1 VPRFK
6 LSISISHACVAACEI
21 MIKLYEHPL
30 SPYAQKCKI
39 ALYEKGIEFEAVLPD
54 LLSGR
59 TPSAEFSAVN
69 PRSEVPTLIDGETS
83 IFDSTIILE
92 YIEERW
98 PSPALLPRSP
108 AERARMRMIE
118 EVVDTQYD
126 AVNWGLMEMLIFKRA
141 DGDLATKIIAR
152 AAEQTAGLQAWLE
165 RQLGTAKWLSGDAFG
180 WGDLSVVP
188 YVNASVLFGQAP
200 KQGSKLG
207 EWHARVNE
215 RPSVAKTSA
224 AANEAAA
231 TGMAA
236 IAGLVE
242 SGTFKREYR
251 DHRLEWMI
259 RSGGMSIVEQG
270 LARQTIRFSYEIR

>member
-1 VPRFK
+1 
-6 LSISISHACVAACEI
+6 

-39 ALYEKGIEFEAVLPD
+39 ALYEKGVEFEAVLPD

-59 TPSAEFSAVN
+59 TPSAEFSTVN
-69 PRSEVPTLIDGETS
+69 PRLEVPTLVDGETS

-141 DGDLATKIIAR
+141 EGDLATKIIAR
-152 AAEQTAGLQAWLE
+152 ASEQTAGLQAWLE
-165 RQLGTAKWLSGDAFG
+165 RQLGASKWLNGEAFG

-200 KQGSKLG
+200 KRGSKLA
-207 EWHARVNE
+207 EWLTRVNE
-215 RPSVAKTSA
+215 RPSVVKTTT
-224 AANEAAA
+224 AANEAAE

-259 RSGGMSIVEQG
+259 RSGGMSIVQQG
-270 LARQTIRFSYEIR
+270 LTRQTIRFSYEIR